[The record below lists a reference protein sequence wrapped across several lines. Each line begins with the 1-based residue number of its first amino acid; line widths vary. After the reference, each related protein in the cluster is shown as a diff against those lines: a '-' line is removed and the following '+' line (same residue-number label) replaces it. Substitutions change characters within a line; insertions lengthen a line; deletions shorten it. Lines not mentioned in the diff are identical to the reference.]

1 MGGGQSNRLEF
12 HFPFSVIWVS
22 GVDKM
27 TFIYTVTE
35 PHADST
41 YKYKSPWKKKGDR
54 KKTLKFFFSTVDERD
69 PHVNLLKKRPPHLHV
84 QKIINQILRNQTP
97 ESSLMK

>member
-1 MGGGQSNRLEF
+1 MEEKRGQ
-12 HFPFSVIWVS
+12 
-22 GVDKM
+22 
-27 TFIYTVTE
+27 
-35 PHADST
+35 
-41 YKYKSPWKKKGDR
+41 KKDPKV
-54 KKTLKFFFSTVDERD
+54 FFSTVDERD

>member
-1 MGGGQSNRLEF
+1 MEEKRGQ
-12 HFPFSVIWVS
+12 
-22 GVDKM
+22 
-27 TFIYTVTE
+27 
-35 PHADST
+35 
-41 YKYKSPWKKKGDR
+41 
-54 KKTLKFFFSTVDERD
+54 KKTLKFFSTVDERD